1 MSQQTLVLTPSPFP
15 EAPRNGLPSELII
28 VPEERGDLK
37 DGYLHTGQDADAECG
52 QALVFGLKRVTGTT

>member
-1 MSQQTLVLTPSPFP
+1 MSQQTLPHSPRRR
-15 EAPRNGLPSELII
+15 EMGCRVNYII

-37 DGYLHTGQDADAECG
+37 DGYLHRGQDADAECG